1 MVGARPQRQVR
12 CRICN
17 VTIVYRRDRMFAYFG
32 YRPLGGP
39 GNYGIQICR
48 LLSARVR
55 RLFVDCGGEVP
66 RREPDDVHDI
76 GLGGDGVPDPV
87 IPQAPDNE
95 GARANDGPAMQEP
108 DMAPQG
114 SPPRE
119 MRQVNL
125 VQGFNASTKL
135 RLDKVWAT
143 AFYEANIPFNVIK
156 HPAFI
161 NAVRETVRARFPAYL
176 PPSMNAIRTKL
187 LSARKAE
194 MVRQVRELTGNS
206 TEKYGVTICAD
217 GWDNVQSRP
226 LLNVIQSGTRGDVF
240 LGTIDTTGHYKDSD
254 YIASQIRPFVER
266 AGPQHVVQ
274 VCTDNAPNMLGSSR
288 MLETRY
294 PHIYVQG
301 CAAHCLDLL
310 LEDWGKQDWVKHI
323 VRKARLIC
331 LWVRNHHSSMAL
343 FRRMCPN
350 LTIRLPVETRFATNF
365 IMIER
370 LVELRNAFERMVIDP
385 AFAGILATYPD
396 VNSSAGKRVRLFRK
410 YVRADGFWNTCHNF
424 LYMVIPVVK
433 ALRLFDGKAPA
444 MGLAWRAMYD
454 LKNHVR
460 SFSSHPFRLNAD
472 LAADAMVAFDHRWA
486 MMLTDLH
493 WAGAMLNPTLRGWA
507 PLHNHEESRIIL
519 NRVFRKLSSNEE
531 NYVQILVQYQ
541 DFLENRGAFADSTDP
556 QAHGTAIHEWWDAM
570 GGGARAL
577 QTIARRI
584 LGQVCSVSACER
596 NWSMYSYVHSKVRN
610 RLKHVRAEDLV
621 YIYTNSRLVRHR
633 RAPRPAQ
640 WYGLEEV
647 HSDDDLDGEDPN
659 EDDEEE
665 DVGQGGDHVAD
676 DVADDARMDGV
687 GQGGLGMGGVGLA
700 DDDPPESDFEESGSD
715 DAGSDG
721 DDGGDVRIAEL
732 FHNMFDAG
740 HRRDA
745 VEDILRQ
752 DSRVGRQAYAG
763 GERRVQ
769 SPINA
774 AEIQSDRGDGSP
786 ARRIPI
792 VDTDFSQ
799 PWSDSLS
806 FGQRDFD
813 ENLANMEGEIR
824 TVFQEDLPPIN
835 RRRDEIT
842 EEDSRRRMADQE
854 VQTPSEEIRRPITR
868 SLASTSGS
876 MAVNQQQP
884 ASALLSTPVGRG
896 HILPQQTSGRG
907 RRRRAVGS
915 AVTNGSQSVVLTASS
930 SRSRPV
936 RRGVPSTSIRDP
948 AARASSCTTGERVSS
963 GPARGSVIQ
972 RTTRGVKRKKRFQ
985 GTASRFAPY
994 EPDNSEGRPELDENG
1009 IRDPQGSRPTKKLVI
1024 TRDDELRLSTRS
1036 PRSDDDMSTD
1046 ESEEDR
1052 RCDEAN
1058 DPTVRIR
1065 E

>member
-1 MVGARPQRQVR
+1 
-12 CRICN
+12 
-17 VTIVYRRDRMFAYFG
+17 
-32 YRPLGGP
+32 
-39 GNYGIQICR
+39 
-48 LLSARVR
+48 
-55 RLFVDCGGEVP
+55 
-66 RREPDDVHDI
+66 
-76 GLGGDGVPDPV
+76 
-87 IPQAPDNE
+87 
-95 GARANDGPAMQEP
+95 MQEP

-125 VQGFNASTKL
+125 VQGFNATTKL

-194 MVRQVRELTGNS
+194 MVR
-206 TEKYGVTICAD
+206 
-217 GWDNVQSRP
+217 
-226 LLNVIQSGTRGDVF
+226 QSGTRGDVF

-301 CAAHCLDLL
+301 
-310 LEDWGKQDWVKHI
+310 DWVKHI

-541 DFLENRGAFADSTDP
+541 DFLENREAFADSTDP

-621 YIYTNSRLVRHR
+621 YIYTNSRL
-633 RAPRPAQ
+633 

-647 HSDDDLDGEDPN
+647 HSDDDLDGEDPD

-665 DVGQGGDHVAD
+665 DVGRGGDHVAD

-687 GQGGLGMGGVGLA
+687 GQGGLGMGA
-700 DDDPPESDFEESGSD
+700 
-715 DAGSDG
+715 
-721 DDGGDVRIAEL
+721 
-732 FHNMFDAG
+732 
-740 HRRDA
+740 
-745 VEDILRQ
+745 
-752 DSRVGRQAYAG
+752 
-763 GERRVQ
+763 
-769 SPINA
+769 
-774 AEIQSDRGDGSP
+774 
-786 ARRIPI
+786 
-792 VDTDFSQ
+792 
-799 PWSDSLS
+799 
-806 FGQRDFD
+806 
-813 ENLANMEGEIR
+813 
-824 TVFQEDLPPIN
+824 LPQYV
-835 RRRDEIT
+835 RRRT
-842 EEDSRRRMADQE
+842 
-854 VQTPSEEIRRPITR
+854 
-868 SLASTSGS
+868 
-876 MAVNQQQP
+876 
-884 ASALLSTPVGRG
+884 
-896 HILPQQTSGRG
+896 
-907 RRRRAVGS
+907 
-915 AVTNGSQSVVLTASS
+915 
-930 SRSRPV
+930 
-936 RRGVPSTSIRDP
+936 
-948 AARASSCTTGERVSS
+948 
-963 GPARGSVIQ
+963 
-972 RTTRGVKRKKRFQ
+972 
-985 GTASRFAPY
+985 
-994 EPDNSEGRPELDENG
+994 
-1009 IRDPQGSRPTKKLVI
+1009 
-1024 TRDDELRLSTRS
+1024 S
-1036 PRSDDDMSTD
+1036 PR
-1046 ESEEDR
+1046 
-1052 RCDEAN
+1052 CG
-1058 DPTVRIR
+1058 
-1065 E
+1065 